1 MSDID
6 RIVSAFYSAYNAH
19 DAHAATELYTSG
31 GWHEE
36 IAMGGRRAGHE
47 ALRAGLEGLFRML
60 SDVRWQ
66 ERQRIRSAESVVVS
80 YEMTGTFTPKPKE
93 NDARPAPR
101 SVRLPGVHV
110 FEFSDG
116 HLQGTRDY
124 WDKSLFLSQ
133 IA

>member
-19 DAHAATELYTSG
+19 DADAATRLYASE

-36 IAMGGRRAGHE
+36 VAMGGLRSGHA

-60 SDVRWQ
+60 SDVHWQ
-66 ERQRIRSAESVVVS
+66 ERQRIRSTESILVS

-93 NDARPAPR
+93 KGDDPAPR
-101 SVRLPGVHV
+101 SIRLPGVHV

-116 HLQGTRDY
+116 TLQGTRDY

-133 IA
+133 IT